1 MTKYWIFFAFS
12 AYFGTYLSAQEYRLI
27 GNIRQPDGSSMPYV
41 NVLLLKSTDSTTV
54 YGTSSDDLGAFEI
67 SNVKEGDYL
76 LAISYMGNQSISR
89 AIDVSSNMDLGTI
102 NFSEETNV
110 LDEVEVT
117 LKRPNLE
124 RKVDRLVFNV
134 ANTSL
139 SDTDIWNVLKRTPG
153 VVIAGNELSIKGSN
167 NIGVMINDRMV
178 NIPKEDLINLLSG
191 TSASS
196 VEAIE
201 VITNPPAKY
210 SAEGGML
217 INIKM
222 NKNLVSGYNGAI
234 YNRYSQGV
242 FPKHSVGTDQ
252 YFKGKKSDFSI
263 FYNFSQDKNITRYT
277 DITTYIENGAPA
289 STWTAEQDF
298 IKRQKKHNLSAFYD
312 IQVNDRNRI
321 SLSTINSF
329 NPNVNRFF
337 DTKTQIVDTQ
347 GSFMSS
353 FITTN
358 DSNEDVS
365 NNSFYADWNHKLKKK
380 GAEFSVNTHYTY
392 YDSDKSQDL
401 QTDFYS
407 TEGTVTGENDF
418 TTQSVQQINLFNLQ
432 FDFSSPFG
440 ESTFFESGL
449 RYAGI
454 DSKSKIFQEG
464 FDRSQPGIDPTE
476 AGIFDYDESI
486 YAAYM
491 SLDNQWG
498 TWRLKSG
505 LRGEYTRALG
515 NLDISTESI
524 KRNYLEIFP
533 SISLDYKPG
542 DKHNFQFYYY
552 RRIERPRYNSINPFQ
567 VFQSNNSVI
576 EGNPNLLPA
585 TRNYMAL
592 GYTFDQSYTFEVY
605 YKNQKNDNQSQVFQ
619 DNESNLL
626 RFLEQNLVR
635 DISYGVDFYMNKQ
648 ITNAWSSYL
657 LLTYYHKEDQFT
669 DLDTGSILKNGLWA
683 YFMRANNS
691 FEILSDKSLTADLDF
706 IYASKSVN
714 GNSISKSWNSLN
726 FSLRKTLWKKKAS
739 ISLGIEDMFKSQKYF
754 NSRNFLNQNNSSL
767 DRPENRLLTFGF
779 RYKFG
784 NQKIRNNEK
793 SKSVDE
799 IDRL

>member
-1 MTKYWIFFAFS
+1 M
-12 AYFGTYLSAQEYRLI
+12 
-27 GNIRQPDGSSMPYV
+27 
-41 NVLLLKSTDSTTV
+41 
-54 YGTSSDDLGAFEI
+54 
-67 SNVKEGDYL
+67 
-76 LAISYMGNQSISR
+76 
-89 AIDVSSNMDLGTI
+89 
-102 NFSEETNV
+102 
-110 LDEVEVT
+110 
-117 LKRPNLE
+117 
-124 RKVDRLVFNV
+124 
-134 ANTSL
+134 
-139 SDTDIWNVLKRTPG
+139 
-153 VVIAGNELSIKGSN
+153 
-167 NIGVMINDRMV
+167 
-178 NIPKEDLINLLSG
+178 
-191 TSASS
+191 
-196 VEAIE
+196 
-201 VITNPPAKY
+201 
-210 SAEGGML
+210 
-217 INIKM
+217 
-222 NKNLVSGYNGAI
+222 
-234 YNRYSQGV
+234 
-242 FPKHSVGTDQ
+242 
-252 YFKGKKSDFSI
+252 
-263 FYNFSQDKNITRYT
+263 
-277 DITTYIENGAPA
+277 
-289 STWTAEQDF
+289 
-298 IKRQKKHNLSAFYD
+298 
-312 IQVNDRNRI
+312 
-321 SLSTINSF
+321 
-329 NPNVNRFF
+329 
-337 DTKTQIVDTQ
+337 DTQ
-347 GSFMSS
+347 GSFISS

-365 NNSFYADWNHKLKKK
+365 NNSFYADWNHKLNKK

-392 YDSDKSQDL
+392 YDSDKLQDL

-432 FDFSSPFG
+432 FDYSSPFG

-464 FDRSQPGIDPTE
+464 FDRSQPGINPTE

-505 LRGEYTRALG
+505 LRGEYTRTLG

-524 KRNYLEIFP
+524 KRNYLEMFP

-706 IYASKSVN
+706 MYASKSVN